1 MFVDDYLA
9 ALEAADIQGILSL
22 FAADAVI
29 HSPLYG
35 EMPAREFYPALFA
48 DTAESKLT
56 LKTVLH
62 GEHDGKATVAFW
74 FDFNWT
80 LADGSPAP
88 FSVVDIAKLDS
99 DGLITE
105 LHIIYDTAPI
115 RTLFEHSRH
124 QARQGDTSAAAKD
137 PS

>member
-1 MFVDDYLA
+1 MFVNDYLK
-9 ALEAADIQGILSL
+9 ALEGADVQGILAL
-22 FAADAVI
+22 FTADAVI

-35 EMPAREFYPALFA
+35 DMPAREFYPALIA

-62 GEHDGKATVAFW
+62 GEHEGAATVAFW
-74 FDFNWT
+74 FDFGWT
-80 LADGSPAP
+80 LANGSPAP
-88 FSVVDIAKLDS
+88 FSVVDIAKLNS

-115 RTLFEHSRH
+115 RTVFQDS
-124 QARQGDTSAAAKD
+124 QQQTRQER
-137 PS
+137 

>member
-1 MFVDDYLA
+1 MFVHDYLA
-9 ALEAADIQGILSL
+9 ALEAGDVQRILTL
-22 FAADAVI
+22 FTADAIV

-35 EMPAREFYPALFA
+35 EMPAGEFYPALFA

-62 GEHDGKATVAFW
+62 GDHEGWPTVAFW

-80 LADGSPAP
+80 LANGSPAP
-88 FSVVDIAKLDS
+88 FSVVDIAKLNS

-105 LHIIYDTAPI
+105 LHIIYDTSPI
-115 RTLFEHSRH
+115 RPLFEHSQQQTQH
-124 QARQGDTSAAAKD
+124 KD
-137 PS
+137 

>member
-1 MFVDDYLA
+1 MFVHDYLA
-9 ALEAADIQGILSL
+9 ALEAGDVQRILTL
-22 FAADAVI
+22 FTADAIV

-35 EMPAREFYPALFA
+35 EMPAGEFYPALFA

-62 GEHDGKATVAFW
+62 GDHEGSPTVAFW

-80 LADGSPAP
+80 LANGSPAP
-88 FSVVDIAKLDS
+88 FSVVDIAKLNS

-105 LHIIYDTAPI
+105 LHIIYDTTAI
-115 RTLFEHSRH
+115 RPLFEHSQQQTH
-124 QARQGDTSAAAKD
+124 HKD
-137 PS
+137 